1 MSLFQEIGAYVDVLL
16 PLPLENAFTY
26 AVPPALVEEIQVGK
40 RVVVPFQKGKFYSG
54 LIINIHAD
62 NPTSYPCKM
71 VEEVLD
77 VFPLLEEKHLQF
89 WKWMSQYYLSPLGL
103 VMNQAFPSAL
113 KLASKTILLPNPDFD
128 AESEHELSDQE
139 FLLLE
144 AIQIRGKIDLDEA
157 AKIIRKRSAFGV
169 VRSLIQK
176 GGAIAT
182 EEMNEKVAPK
192 IENFISIHPQF
203 QGEAALRIL
212 FEKLEK
218 APKQLDILLVF
229 LQLAKDSAAMIS
241 RKTLLKHPQAHP
253 QPLSALLQKGVLV
266 QTKQAVSRLVENSS
280 DRKEMILSEAQSKSL
295 DEINDSFSQFSTVL
309 FRGITGSGKTAIY
322 IKLIEEQI
330 KLGKQVLFLVP
341 EIALTTQLVGRIRQV
356 FGEVGVYHSKMNEQ
370 ERVELFN
377 AVVMNQFSVVLGVRS
392 GVFLPFSNLG
402 LIIVD
407 EEHDTAYKQQDP
419 SPRFHARDCAFVL
432 GQLHAARVL
441 LGSAT
446 PSIESYYAAK
456 SGKIG
461 LVELDERFGEAIPP
475 AIELVDLVKAKEQ
488 GAMKDYFSW
497 ALLAEIQEKV
507 ENHDQVILF
516 RNRRGYHPVQ
526 QCSTCGKLVE
536 CPKCDVSLNY
546 HKGTQNLVCHYC
558 GYQEKSVSHCKAC
571 GSEEISMLGFGT
583 EKVEEDIQALFPDF
597 KVERLDQDVTKKKSA
612 FKDIFKSMEEGK
624 VDILVGTQMISKG
637 LDFEN
642 VTLVGVLNADQSLS
656 WTDFRAVERTF
667 QQLMQVSGR
676 AGRHAKKGK
685 VLIQTRQPKH
695 PIFSFL
701 QKQHF
706 PSFYEWQIAERR
718 EFGYPPF
725 SKMILITLSGK
736 KEEIVVEAS
745 ELMAKKLRLTLPKG
759 TLGPVPPPVSKINNR
774 YYRQIQ
780 VKYHIEKIKPQT
792 IKAHLHDLQKALQGA
807 PIFKS
812 IFISIDVDPT

>member
-26 AVPPALVEEIQVGK
+26 AVSPALVEEIQIGK

-54 LIINIHAD
+54 LIINIHAE

-128 AESEHELSDQE
+128 AETEMELSDQE
-139 FLLLE
+139 FMLLE

-176 GGAIAT
+176 GGAMAT
-182 EEMNEKVAPK
+182 EEINEKVAPK
-192 IENFISIHPQF
+192 FENVLSLHPNFREEPQ
-203 QGEAALRIL
+203 LRIL
-212 FEKLEK
+212 FDVLEK
-218 APKQLDILLVF
+218 APKQLDALLVF
-229 LQLAKDSAAMIS
+229 LQMSKNSTFEVS
-241 RKTLLKHPQAHP
+241 RKEFLKHPKVQV
-253 QPLSALLQKGVLV
+253 QPISALIQKGIL
-266 QTKQAVSRLVENSS
+266 QQSKQRVSRLLESAVE
-280 DRKEMILSEAQSKSL
+280 RKEIILSSAQSQAL
-295 DEINDSFSQFSTVL
+295 AEIKTGFSRFATVL

-322 IKLIEEQI
+322 IKLIEEQL
-330 KLGKQVLFLVP
+330 KQGKQVLFLVP

-377 AVVMNQFSVVLGVRS
+377 AVVQNQFQLVLGVRS

-407 EEHDTAYKQQDP
+407 EEHDTAYKQAEP
-419 SPRFHARDCAFVL
+419 SPRFHARDSAMVL
-432 GQLHAARVL
+432 AQLQNAQVL

-446 PSIESYYAAK
+446 PSIESYFAAQ

-461 LVELDERFGEAIPP
+461 LVELDERFGEAVPP
-475 AIELVDLVKAKEQ
+475 AIELIDMVKAKEQ
-488 GAMKDYFSW
+488 GAIKEYFSF
-497 ALLAEIQEKV
+497 ALLSEIQEKV
-507 ENHDQVILF
+507 ENNDQVILF

-536 CPKCDVSLNY
+536 CPNCDVSLNY
-546 HKGTQNLVCHYC
+546 HKGSQNLVCHYC
-558 GYQEKSVSHCKAC
+558 GHHEKSVSSCKSC

-583 EKVEEDIQALFPDF
+583 EKVEEDVQALFPDY
-597 KVERLDQDVTKKKSA
+597 KIERLDQDVTKKKSA
-612 FKDIFKSMEEGK
+612 FKDIFKAMEEGEI
-624 VDILVGTQMISKG
+624 DILVGTQMISKG

-676 AGRHAKKGK
+676 AGRHLKKGK
-685 VLIQTRQPKH
+685 VLIQTRQPQH
-695 PIFSFL
+695 PMFSFL
-701 QKQHF
+701 KKQDY
-706 PSFYEWQIAERR
+706 PSFFHWQIKERK

-725 SKMILITLSGK
+725 SKMMVITLSGK
-736 KEEIVVEAS
+736 KEEIVDEAAQ
-745 ELMAKKLRLTLPKG
+745 LMAKKLRISLPKG

-780 VKYHIEKIKPQT
+780 VKYQVEKIKPQT

-812 IFISIDVDPT
+812 IFISIDVDPA